1 MKDCPI
7 ILAKNIGGWR
17 TVSEIIVDFFVC
29 LFEVYI
35 FFDFL
40 HDILE
45 NKLRN
50 KGILVIALA
59 GISLVMCGINQLH
72 ISQLNLLGGI
82 VLFLICIVFMFY
94 GDSKKKISYFLI
106 FYIIM
111 TGMEFVVGLLFVS
124 IVSPE
129 TVTYELYPFRNF
141 IMVIITKLLSFVAL
155 RLIKLFWNRKEV
167 GMRGKLLKMTFLFP
181 VTTIMLY
188 AGLFYAN
195 AQVGKGKSILCL
207 GCILLLFSNVL
218 VFYIVEKLTLV
229 LEQNK
234 EYEMM
239 RLQNTFNHTYY
250 QKLEEMGQKQKQYAH
265 DLKEYL
271 QTIGGLA
278 VKNRNVEIVDIIKSM
293 EVEIDS
299 ISDKMYTN
307 HSILNALLCE
317 KEQCAKQKGIEV
329 SIMVEPE
336 LNVDF
341 IKNSDLILMVGNLF
355 SNAIE
360 AAVLCESKKQIDLKF
375 FSSDSHFIVLDIEN
389 TYGNK
394 IKRIGEQYLSTKKDG
409 INHGIGIKSVR
420 QTAEKYG
427 GILFQEQKDGVFAS
441 ILTLS
446 KAY

>member
-1 MKDCPI
+1 M
-7 ILAKNIGGWR
+7 
-17 TVSEIIVDFFVC
+17 VSEIIVDFFVC

-40 HDILE
+40 HGVLE
-45 NKLRN
+45 TKIQN
-50 KGILVIALA
+50 KGILAVTV
-59 GISLVMCGINQLH
+59 GIMAMVLCGINQCH
-72 ISQLNLLGGI
+72 ISQWNLLGGI
-82 VLFLICIVFMFY
+82 FLFLVGIILLFY
-94 GDSKKKISYFLI
+94 GDSRKKISYFLI
-106 FYIIM
+106 FYSIM

-141 IMVIITKLLSFVAL
+141 IMVIITKLVSFVAL
-155 RLIKLFWNRKEV
+155 RLIKLFWDRKEV

-181 VTTIMLY
+181 VTTIMVY
-188 AGLFYAN
+188 VGLFYAN
-195 AQVGKGKSILCL
+195 AQVGKGKSVLCL

-218 VFYIVEKLTLV
+218 VFYIVEKLTQV

-239 RLQNTFNHTYY
+239 RMQNTFHHTYY
-250 QKLEEMGQKQKQYAH
+250 QKLEEMDQKHKQYAH

-278 VKNRNVEIVDIIKSM
+278 VKNQNTEIVDIIKSM

-299 ISDKMYTN
+299 ISDKVYIS

-317 KEQCAKQKGIEV
+317 KEESAKQMGIQV
-329 SIMVEPE
+329 SIMVEPGLE
-336 LNVDF
+336 LDF

-360 AAVLCESKKQIDLKF
+360 AASLCERKKQIDLKF
-375 FSSDSHFIVLDIEN
+375 FRSDSNFIVLDIEN

-409 INHGIGIKSVR
+409 ENHGIGIRSVR

-427 GILFQEQKDGVFAS
+427 GILFQEQKDGVFVS

-446 KAY
+446 KTYRY

>member
-1 MKDCPI
+1 M
-7 ILAKNIGGWR
+7 
-17 TVSEIIVDFFVC
+17 SEIIVEFLVC

-40 HDILE
+40 HGILE
-45 NKLRN
+45 NKIQN
-50 KGILVIALA
+50 KGILAIIL
-59 GISLVMCGINQLH
+59 GIISLVMCGINQFH
-72 ISQLNLLGGI
+72 ISQLNLLGMI
-82 VLFLICIVFMFY
+82 AVFLLVTIFMFY

-111 TGMEFVVGLLFVS
+111 MGMEFVVGLLFMLLS
-124 IVSPE
+124 SE
-129 TVTYELYPFRNF
+129 TVIYELYPFRNF
-141 IMVIITKLLSFVAL
+141 ILVIITKLVSFAVL
-155 RLIKLFWNRKEV
+155 RIVKLFWNRKEV
-167 GMRGKLLKMTFLFP
+167 GMRGKLLRMTFLFP
-181 VTTIMLY
+181 VTIIMLY

-195 AQVGKGKSILCL
+195 VQVEKGKSILCL

-218 VFYIVEKLTLV
+218 VFYIVERLTQV
-229 LEQNK
+229 SEQNK

-239 RLQNTFNHTYY
+239 SLQNTFNDTYY
-250 QKLEEMGQKQKQYAH
+250 QKLEEMGEKHKQYAH

-278 VKNRNVEIVDIIKSM
+278 VKSKNAEIVDIIKSM
-293 EVEIDS
+293 EVEIDA
-299 ISDKMYTN
+299 ISDKIYTN

-317 KEQCAKQKGIEV
+317 KEQCARQKGIEV
-329 SIMVEPE
+329 SIMIEPE
-336 LNVDF
+336 LEIDF

-360 AAVLCESKKQIDLKF
+360 ASVLCEKEKRIDFKF
-375 FSSDSHFIVLDIEN
+375 FNSEGNFIVLDIEN

-394 IKRIGEQYLSTKKDG
+394 IKKIGEQYLSTKKDG
-409 INHGIGIKSVR
+409 INHGIGIRSVR

-427 GILFQEQKDGVFAS
+427 GILFQEQKDGVFVS

-446 KAY
+446 KSYRC

>member
-1 MKDCPI
+1 M
-7 ILAKNIGGWR
+7 
-17 TVSEIIVDFFVC
+17 VSEIIVDFFVC

-40 HDILE
+40 HGGLE

-50 KGILVIALA
+50 KGILAATVGILA
-59 GISLVMCGINQLH
+59 MVMCGINQFH

-82 VLFLICIVFMFY
+82 ILFLVCIIILFY
-94 GDSKKKISYFLI
+94 GDSKQKISYFLV
-106 FYIIM
+106 FYSIM

-124 IVSPE
+124 IVSTE
-129 TVTYELYPFRNF
+129 TVTYELYPFGNF
-141 IMVIITKLLSFVAL
+141 MMVIITKLASFVAL
-155 RLIKLFWNRKEV
+155 RVIKLFWERKEV

-188 AGLFYAN
+188 VGVFYAN
-195 AQVGKGKSILCL
+195 AQVGKGRSILCL

-218 VFYIVEKLTLV
+218 VFYIVEKLTQV
-229 LEQNK
+229 LDQNK

-239 RLQNTFNHTYY
+239 RMQNTFNQTYY

-278 VKNRNVEIVDIIKSM
+278 VKNQNTEIVDIIKSM

-299 ISDKMYTN
+299 VSDKVYTK

-317 KEQCAKQKGIEV
+317 KEQCAKQMGIQV

-336 LNVDF
+336 LELDV
-341 IKNSDLILMVGNLF
+341 IKNNELILMVGNLF
-355 SNAIE
+355 TNAIE
-360 AAVLCESKKQIDLKF
+360 AAALCEKERRIDFKF
-375 FSSDSHFIVLDIEN
+375 FCSEGNFIVLDIEN

-394 IKRIGEQYLSTKKDG
+394 IKKIGDQYLSTKKDG
-409 INHGIGIKSVR
+409 VNHGIGIRSVR

-427 GILFQEQKDGVFAS
+427 GILFQEQKDGVFVS

-446 KAY
+446 KVCRG

>member
-1 MKDCPI
+1 M
-7 ILAKNIGGWR
+7 
-17 TVSEIIVDFFVC
+17 SEVIVEFLVC

-40 HDILE
+40 HGILE
-45 NKLRN
+45 NKIQN
-50 KGILVIALA
+50 KGILAIIV
-59 GISLVMCGINQLH
+59 GSISLVMCGINQFH

-82 VLFLICIVFMFY
+82 VLFLSCIIFLFY
-94 GDSKKKISYFLI
+94 GDSRRKISCFLI

-111 TGMEFVVGLLFVS
+111 NGMEFVVGILFVS
-124 IVSPE
+124 IVSSE
-129 TVTYELYPFRNF
+129 TVTYELYPFPNY
-141 IMVIITKLLSFVAL
+141 IMVIITKLLSFIAL
-155 RLIKLFWNRKEV
+155 RFIKIFWSRKEV
-167 GMRGKLLKMTFLFP
+167 GMRGKLLKMTFLFS

-188 AGLFYAN
+188 AGLLYAN
-195 AQVGKGKSILCL
+195 VQVEKGKNILCL

-218 VFYIVEKLTLV
+218 VFYIVEKLTMV
-229 LEQNK
+229 SDQNK

-239 RLQNTFNHTYY
+239 RLQNAFNHTYY
-250 QKLEEMGQKQKQYAH
+250 QKLEEMGEKHRRYAH

-278 VKNRNVEIVDIIKSM
+278 VKSQNAEIVDIIKSM

-299 ISDKMYTN
+299 ISDKIYTHN
-307 HSILNALLCE
+307 SILNALLCE
-317 KEQCAKQKGIEV
+317 KEQCARQKGIEV
-329 SIMVEPE
+329 SIMIEPGLE
-336 LNVDF
+336 IDF

-360 AAVLCESKKQIDLKF
+360 AAILCEKEKRIDLKF
-375 FSSDSHFIVLDIEN
+375 FSSEGNFIVLDIEN

-394 IKRIGEQYLSTKKDG
+394 IKKMGEQYLSTKKDG
-409 INHGIGIKSVR
+409 INHGIGIRSVR

-427 GILFQEQKDGVFAS
+427 GILFQEQKDGVFVS

-446 KAY
+446 KAYRC